1 MAHDEVRTRL
11 RRRLAE
17 EYGMD
22 EADLLL
28 DRPPGGWDAIVTK
41 DWLHLELGALG
52 ARLDAIDRRFE
63 VIDRRFES
71 IDQRFVAI
79 DGRLSSIDERLDALQ
94 RGINTQTWRL
104 IAAITA
110 VLGVLVAAIEI

>member
-1 MAHDEVRTRL
+1 
-11 RRRLAE
+11 
-17 EYGMD
+17 MD

-52 ARLDAIDRRFE
+52 ARLDAIDRRFEVIDRRFE